1 MNQQAAII
9 QEDLMAHNEA
19 YRQLSQQHSALE
31 AELRGLR
38 ERRFLSGDEQAQE
51 LQLKKRKLQ
60 IKDAM
65 EALLRRWMAGAGAA

>member
-1 MNQQAAII
+1 MDQQAAII

-31 AELRGLR
+31 AELSGLR

-65 EALLRRWMAGAGAA
+65 EALLRRWTAGAGAA